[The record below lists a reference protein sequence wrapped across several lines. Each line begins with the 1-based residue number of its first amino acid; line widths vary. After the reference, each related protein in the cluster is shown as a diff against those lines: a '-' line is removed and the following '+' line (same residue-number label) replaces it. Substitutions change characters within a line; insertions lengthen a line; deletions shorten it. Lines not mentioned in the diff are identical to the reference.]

1 MKIEIKKEFW
11 LYAIIAVLAII
22 VFHVF
27 TKQTPEQNEV
37 VKEITI
43 VDTVRYTQT
52 DTITHYEP
60 KYITKSVVDTLY
72 ITDTLFLPITQKHY
86 SEPNMYDVWVSGYE
100 AKMDSIKTYSKTEYK
115 YVEKEVTREV
125 VKNKY
130 ELYLNGGLNA
140 FSGNF
145 IPKVGV
151 TLTAPNKTLYNV
163 NFGLYNGKVT
173 YEIGVGIKLF

>member
-1 MKIEIKKEFW
+1 MKSNYLSYIFV
-11 LYAIIAVLAII
+11 AVLAII

-43 VDTVRYTQT
+43 VDTVRYTQI
-52 DTITHYEP
+52 DTIVRYEP
-60 KYITKSVVDTLY
+60 KYITKRVVDTLY

-86 SEPNMYDVWVSGYE
+86 SEPNIYDVWVSGYE
-100 AKMDSIKTYSKTEYK
+100 AKMDSIKTYNKTEYK

-140 FSGNF
+140 FSGTF
-145 IPKVGV
+145 IPKMGISLI
-151 TLTAPNKTLYNV
+151 TPKKTLYNA
-163 NFGLYNGKVT
+163 NLGLYNGEIT

>member
-1 MKIEIKKEFW
+1 MKSNYLSYI
-11 LYAIIAVLAII
+11 LVAVLAII
-22 VFHVF
+22 VFHAF
-27 TKQTPEQNEV
+27 TKRTPEQSEG

-43 VDTVRYTQT
+43 VDTVRINTT
-52 DTITHYEP
+52 DTITCYEP
-60 KYITKSVVDTLY
+60 KYITQRVVDTLY

-100 AKMDSIKTYSKTEYK
+100 AKMDSIKTYNNTEYK

-140 FSGNF
+140 FSGVF

-163 NFGLYNGKVT
+163 NFGLYSGKIT

>member
-1 MKIEIKKEFW
+1 MTKSNYLSYI
-11 LYAIIAVLAII
+11 LVAVLAII
-22 VFHVF
+22 VFHAF
-27 TKQTPEQNEV
+27 TKRTLEQNEV

-43 VDTVRYTQT
+43 VDTVRYIQT
-52 DTITHYEP
+52 DTITRYKP
-60 KYITKSVVDTLY
+60 KYITQRVVDTLY

-86 SEPNMYDVWVSGYE
+86 GEPNIYDVWISGYE
-100 AKMDSIKTYSKTEYK
+100 AKMDSIKTYNKTEYK
-115 YVEKEVTREV
+115 YVEKEVVREV

-140 FSGNF
+140 FSDIF
-145 IPKVGV
+145 IPKVGI

-163 NFGLYNGKVT
+163 NLGLYDGKVT

>member
-1 MKIEIKKEFW
+1 MKSNYLSYI
-11 LYAIIAVLAII
+11 LVAVLAII
-22 VFHVF
+22 VFHAF

-43 VDTVRYTQT
+43 VDTVRSIQT
-52 DTITHYEP
+52 DTITRYEP
-60 KYITKSVVDTLY
+60 KYITKKVVDTLY

-100 AKMDSIKTYSKTEYK
+100 AKMDSIKTYNNTEYK
-115 YVEKEVTREV
+115 YVVKDVTREV

-140 FSGNF
+140 FSGTF

-163 NFGLYNGKVT
+163 NLGLYNGKIT